1 MSFFSMHRSAG
12 MALIALVLIACGSK
26 ISLDNYNKLKAGQ
39 TYEEVKQILGEPA
52 RCDEVIRIRTC
63 QWGEEQRGISVNFVA
78 GQVILLSA
86 KNLK

>member
-1 MSFFSMHRSAG
+1 
-12 MALIALVLIACGSK
+12 MALIGLVLVACGSK

-52 RCDEVIRIRTC
+52 RCDEVIGIRTC

-86 KNLK
+86 RNLK

>member
-1 MSFFSMHRSAG
+1 

-52 RCDEVIRIRTC
+52 RCDEVIGIRTC

-86 KNLK
+86 RNLK

>member
-1 MSFFSMHRSAG
+1 
-12 MALIALVLIACGSK
+12 MALIGLVLVACGSK

-52 RCDEVIRIRTC
+52 RCDEVIGIRTC